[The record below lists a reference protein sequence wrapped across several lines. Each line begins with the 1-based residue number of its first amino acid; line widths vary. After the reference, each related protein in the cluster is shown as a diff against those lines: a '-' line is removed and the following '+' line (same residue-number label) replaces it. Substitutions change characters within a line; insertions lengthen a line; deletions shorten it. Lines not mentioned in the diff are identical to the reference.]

1 MTSDRTEEQALK
13 LAPIKATLFGKPK
26 DIPVLLLGASMD
38 WVAEWWAVV
47 SSRQDTLMK
56 ADSEASAIE
65 IMGSIFV
72 GQPKNVLKLVCS
84 YLSKNNSGITED
96 DLRKKSCSAEIDA
109 LFQQMCDVE
118 IGKNPLVMSLANVMG
133 TKKKSP

>member
-1 MTSDRTEEQALK
+1 
-13 LAPIKATLFGKPK
+13 
-26 DIPVLLLGASMD
+26 MD
-38 WVAEWWAVV
+38 WTEEWWAVV
-47 SSRQDTLMK
+47 SSRQDTLLK
-56 ADSEASAIE
+56 ADNEASAIE
-65 IMGSIFV
+65 TLGNIFV

-84 YLSKNNSGITED
+84 YLSRNNSGITEEE
-96 DLRKKSCSAEIDA
+96 LRKNSCSAEIDA